1 MQIWKGNLPVDSASL
16 GEKVFINFTVANL
29 GMNDANGAKV
39 TLSMV
44 DPAFEIYN
52 TTFDLMAGE
61 EKSFNI
67 SWVVNGVGISP
78 NNLSIAASLIDE
90 ANSENNELLTTF
102 DVVLLVN
109 PTFYITTGTDSVK
122 PGSTL
127 LVTGYVMSAD
137 GIPLANTS
145 MHLYFADEAGTPVST
160 EVPVTTDATGSFT
173 GFITVP
179 NDASGDLFV
188 TLRIDNGGQ
197 PVYGSKSIDL
207 QSDDSTAIPW
217 WMIIA
222 IIAII
227 AVVII
232 AFVWYLYRH
241 SLGKMVECG
250 ECGSLIPEDS
260 KRCPK
265 CGVVFE
271 TGTAKCSECGAW
283 IPANV
288 SECPECHAKFLTEP
302 NQEEQGDAYMKSMQ
316 EQYDEYVNTYRDQ
329 AKAALG
335 AKYSEEKFQE
345 WLKTEPGF
353 LTFEAWLAKREEDK
367 KSGAFACPTCGI
379 LNPRGSTVCHKC
391 GTVFAA
397 APQAEVKEQPRTFR
411 RIVKRSDKTPKE
423 EPKTEEKK

>member
-1 MQIWKGNLPVDSASL
+1 
-16 GEKVFINFTVANL
+16 
-29 GMNDANGAKV
+29 
-39 TLSMV
+39 
-44 DPAFEIYN
+44 
-52 TTFDLMAGE
+52 
-61 EKSFNI
+61 
-67 SWVVNGVGISP
+67 
-78 NNLSIAASLIDE
+78 
-90 ANSENNELLTTF
+90 
-102 DVVLLVN
+102 
-109 PTFYITTGTDSVK
+109 
-122 PGSTL
+122 
-127 LVTGYVMSAD
+127 
-137 GIPLANTS
+137 
-145 MHLYFADEAGTPVST
+145 
-160 EVPVTTDATGSFT
+160 
-173 GFITVP
+173 
-179 NDASGDLFV
+179 
-188 TLRIDNGGQ
+188 
-197 PVYGSKSIDL
+197 
-207 QSDDSTAIPW
+207 
-217 WMIIA
+217 MILA